1 MSIKIENLSGRTKL
15 PKRTLQIIENLLSS
29 IPREHLRGIE
39 RLRLVDTIRDPR
51 LRNTQKSA
59 QQLPGLYYPK
69 QGPKQAW
76 IEIALDVLLP
86 KDAPLH
92 KRVLPRLSFKAN
104 MAAVVFSLVG
114 QHHFLTLRHSV
125 RKGQLEPFIRD
136 YTEKQ
141 LKKWNEKE
149 HGLRARIFKPIQ
161 PTLERWARSLQ
172 RRAKKGARS

>member
-1 MSIKIENLSGRTKL
+1 MNIKIENLSGRSKL
-15 PKRTLQIIENLLSS
+15 PKRTLQTINNLLSTV
-29 IPREHLRGIE
+29 PREHLRGIE
-39 RLRLVDTIRDPR
+39 RLRLVDTIKDPR
-51 LRNTQKSA
+51 VRNTQKSA

-69 QGPKQAW
+69 QGSKQAW
-76 IEIALDVLLP
+76 IEVALDVLLP
-86 KDAPLH
+86 KDGPLH
-92 KRVLPRLSFKAN
+92 KRILPRLSFKAN
-104 MAAVVFSLVG
+104 IAAVVFSLVG

-141 LKKWNEKE
+141 LKRWNEKE
-149 HGLRARIFKPIQ
+149 HGLRARLFKPIQ

>member
-1 MSIKIENLSGRTKL
+1 MNIKFENLSARGKL
-15 PKRTLQIIENLLSS
+15 PKRTLQTIDNLLST

-51 LRNTQKSA
+51 VRNTQKSA
-59 QQLPGLYYPK
+59 QKLPGLYYPK

-86 KDAPLH
+86 RDGPLH
-92 KRVLPRLSFKAN
+92 KRILPRLSFKAN
-104 MAAVVFSLVG
+104 IAAVVFSLVG

-125 RKGQLEPFIRD
+125 RRGQLEPFIRD

-141 LKKWNEKE
+141 LKRWNEKE

-172 RRAKKGARS
+172 RRAKKGPRS